1 MRHFNSLPPS
11 WLHIIIKI
19 ANGHVGDGVITRDVI
34 ISKFVSGTKAPPTQL
49 TSANQWT
56 ASIKVIRL
64 LMLHGN
70 GIMARKRE
78 MIVISLNP
86 TPLKLH
92 SIRLH

>member
-11 WLHIIIKI
+11 WLHIIIEI
-19 ANGHVGDGVITRDVI
+19 GNGHVGDGVITCDVI
-34 ISKFVSGTKAPPTQL
+34 ISQFVSAANAPPTQL
-49 TSANQWT
+49 TSTNQWT
-56 ASIKVIRL
+56 ASIKVLWL

-70 GIMARKRE
+70 GVMAREKE

-86 TPLKLH
+86 TSLELN

>member
-19 ANGHVGDGVITRDVI
+19 ANGHVGDGVITCDVI
-34 ISKFVSGTKAPPTQL
+34 ISQFVSTANATPTLL

-56 ASIKVIRL
+56 ASIKVLWL
-64 LMLHGN
+64 LMLRGN
-70 GIMARKRE
+70 GVMAREKE
-78 MIVISLNP
+78 MIVISLNS
-86 TPLKLH
+86 TPVKLD